1 MLCRLFSSHA
11 CNCQICYH
19 SRAHVILVRRR
30 ERERNPS
37 IRTSVTV
44 PGTHADYVGL
54 VYCMKH
60 QYHFSIKRL
69 AGTLRKFW
77 LWLAYHVS
85 RVLFAEMLLP
95 GP

>member
-1 MLCRLFSSHA
+1 MLSLQGPCDS
-11 CNCQICYH
+11 CP
-19 SRAHVILVRRR
+19 VK
-30 ERERNPS
+30 RERNPS

-95 GP
+95 PISFFLETSVAGISLLF